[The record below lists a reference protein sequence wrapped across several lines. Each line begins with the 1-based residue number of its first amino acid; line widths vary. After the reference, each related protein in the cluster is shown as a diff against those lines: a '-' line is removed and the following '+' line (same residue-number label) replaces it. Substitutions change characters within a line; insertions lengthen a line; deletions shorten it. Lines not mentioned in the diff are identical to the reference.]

1 MIIVCNSLSCSSQYC
16 LTTIFITIWFSFY
29 VIRRTALFQTLH
41 LQEIMKRQFHHS
53 PSFSSTEI
61 LMKKRMRKDADNPT
75 NSHTPATN
83 FFGSETKTKMI
94 SSFYKAKN
102 SQRNENIFASVL
114 NVKDEKSPKWV
125 EVKEKKFG
133 IIILSVNEAP
143 HPILIHLSGLEKQP
157 LIRIIANTEEEARS
171 LPDATLLLLKKW
183 ITNHRALR
191 DLKGV
196 LIHSRI
202 LTFGANEMPSDIFIS
217 EIFHDLLCG
226 ITTVEYL
233 DKAVCKGRDL
243 VLGTK
248 AKLFDT
254 NSTKHVCNTRIPE
267 YLTGKHIEQS
277 RELKN
282 FLKEINVPEKP
293 IPLFKGNH
301 LTNEASRK
309 QYIWHVQQS
318 QNDHQEQVARHAK
331 AVINDLKGK
340 LNKANNKVEEMS
352 RERSKIREEFYKPC
366 SKCNHVRQ
374 DPGF

>member
-1 MIIVCNSLSCSSQYC
+1 
-16 LTTIFITIWFSFY
+16 
-29 VIRRTALFQTLH
+29 
-41 LQEIMKRQFHHS
+41 
-53 PSFSSTEI
+53 
-61 LMKKRMRKDADNPT
+61 
-75 NSHTPATN
+75 
-83 FFGSETKTKMI
+83 
-94 SSFYKAKN
+94 
-102 SQRNENIFASVL
+102 
-114 NVKDEKSPKWV
+114 
-125 EVKEKKFG
+125 
-133 IIILSVNEAP
+133 
-143 HPILIHLSGLEKQP
+143 
-157 LIRIIANTEEEARS
+157 
-171 LPDATLLLLKKW
+171 
-183 ITNHRALR
+183 
-191 DLKGV
+191 
-196 LIHSRI
+196 
-202 LTFGANEMPSDIFIS
+202 MPSDIFIS

-243 VLGTK
+243 GLGTN